1 MATRTSNGVI
11 SGAAAS
17 PPLNVAVMDGDS
29 GFVVVLTKR
38 LERLEW
44 EQRALAVT
52 VPVKKIAAMDL
63 DVLIVDLASLG
74 ARRWDWLER
83 LCQTD
88 PDFAIVICSGA
99 STVGERVRALR
110 LGADEWL
117 SKPCHPEELI
127 ARVEAVVGHPRD
139 PEPRALE
146 PVTIGEVEIR
156 RDQYQAF
163 VAGRSLNLTRRE
175 FQLIELLCDADGE
188 ILDRELIYERLWGF
202 EMARNDRSVDVF
214 VHKLRRKLKDASPEW
229 SYVHTHFR
237 VGYQLAA
244 VHGGDSEMPLELEP
258 ERELAVALAA

>member
-1 MATRTSNGVI
+1 MATRTSNGLT
-11 SGAAAS
+11 SGAATS
-17 PPLNVAVMDGDS
+17 PQLKVAVMDSDS

-44 EQRALAVT
+44 EQRTLAVT
-52 VPVKKIAAMDL
+52 MPVKKIAAMDL

-74 ARRWDWLER
+74 TRRWDWLAR
-83 LCQTD
+83 ICQAD
-88 PDFAIVICSGA
+88 PDFGIVICTGT
-99 STVGERVRALR
+99 STVEERVRALR

-127 ARVEAVVGHPRD
+127 ARVEAVVGHVRR
-139 PEPRALE
+139 PEPRALD

-156 RDQYQAF
+156 RGHYQAF
-163 VAGRSLNLTRRE
+163 VAGESLNLTRRE

-188 ILDRELIYERLWGF
+188 ILERELIYERLWGY

-214 VHKLRRKLKDASPEW
+214 VHKLRRKLKRASPGW

-237 VGYQLAA
+237 VGYQLAPERDEDA
-244 VHGGDSEMPLELEP
+244 EAPLELEL
-258 ERELAVALAA
+258 ELAVPLAA